1 MISVVAIAV
10 CAELS
15 VDALLL
21 AGRQAGVAS
30 FPEVLAVMPTVFY
43 PDEHAAIDAAVLSS
57 LAGTGVLDE
66 SGSFNSSVLHWVS
79 ILGRPHVEA
88 AARVRNGSRW
98 LRMSLV
104 RAGETHVLAARLG
117 EMITVQP
124 VFCDGTDPHVV
135 TAALWSGLGACPA
148 LSFAPVTALTADLA
162 ALQHLEP
169 GELIDPLLGLG
180 AEGSSAAVIST
191 LGHARQRAEITM
203 TSYASTGARSL
214 GVGIGVFDTEHG
226 RVIARARRGANG
238 QMWSVFVPGSLAE
251 FHQGVTDL
259 AALLPEG
266 DWFGAAHANS
276 GS

>member
-1 MISVVAIAV
+1 MPIAV

-30 FPEVLAVMPTVFY
+30 FPDVLAVMPTVFY
-43 PDEHAAIDAAVLSS
+43 PDEQAAIDAKVISS
-57 LAGTGVLDE
+57 LTGTDLLDAT
-66 SGSFNSSVLHWVS
+66 GSFNSSVLHWVS
-79 ILGRPHVEA
+79 VLGRPQVEA
-88 AARVRNGSRW
+88 AARVRNGDQW

-104 RAGETHVLAARLG
+104 RAGQAHVLAARLG
-117 EMITVQP
+117 EMVTLQP
-124 VFCDGTDPHVV
+124 VFCDGADPHVV
-135 TAALWSGLGACPA
+135 SSALWSGLGGCPA
-148 LSFAPVTALTADLA
+148 LAFTPVTALTADLA

-169 GELIDPLLGLG
+169 AALIDPLLGLG
-180 AEGSSAAVIST
+180 AEAASAAVIST
-191 LGHARQRAEITM
+191 LGRARQRAEITM
-203 TSYASTGARSL
+203 TSHSATGRRPL
-214 GVGIGVFDTEHG
+214 GAGLGVFDTEHG
-226 RVIARARRGANG
+226 RVIARARRGASG

-266 DWFGAAHANS
+266 DWFGTRRVNT